1 MQEPTPAQIFK
12 TALHAAKIGF
22 SDEYI
27 YEFVFRLASLIIS
40 NENAT
45 LMDLSKLMA
54 EFGDKLVVYDE
65 NKPLTDSEVAENRGA
80 QELNEIDMTAT
91 FALSKL
97 GVTMTGGGII
107 DKVELL
113 IRSLSQN
120 IEKRSELQRKVAELE
135 QKLAQKEL

>member
-12 TALHAAKIGF
+12 TALHAAKIAF
-22 SDEYI
+22 TDEHI

-80 QELNEIDMTAT
+80 QELNEIDTTAT

-97 GVTMTGGGII
+97 GVTVRGEII

>member
-1 MQEPTPAQIFK
+1 MTEPTNIQVFR
-12 TALHAAKIGF
+12 TALHAAKIAF
-22 SDEYI
+22 TDEHI
-27 YEFVFRLASLIIS
+27 YEFVFRLASMINT

-54 EFGDKLVVYDE
+54 EFGDKIVFAKNE
-65 NKPLTDSEVAENRGA
+65 SETIEHVSA
-80 QELNEIDMTAT
+80 QELGKIDTTAT

-97 GVTMTGGGII
+97 GVTVRGEII

-120 IEKRSELQRKVAELE
+120 IEKRKELEAKVAELE
-135 QKLAQKEL
+135 QIISRGIE